1 MKLRL
6 LSARPAVTR
15 LNRRDARGGQLES
28 VAAEFALLAQRR
40 ARLARQL
47 DLLQRQLDA
56 AAGSMS
62 MVQARM
68 GQLAQRMDQIDPG
81 LRPAPDI
88 QDFVQ
93 AASALQTARKTGGGV
108 PAGPVYGARP
118 ADPANA
124 ASFLDARR
132 RSKALADGR
141 GLGGAYDAAV
151 EAKPAPA
158 LRRPLPPRRRPFL
171 PE

>member
-47 DLLQRQLDA
+47 DLLRRQLDA
-56 AAGSMS
+56 ASGAMKI
-62 MVQARM
+62 VQSRM
-68 GQLAQRMDQIDPG
+68 GQLAQRMDQIDPA
-81 LRPAPDI
+81 LRPSPDI

-93 AASALQTARKTGGGV
+93 AASELQRARQIGGV
-108 PAGPVYGARP
+108 SFAPARAADPPDMDTRRHRMAMPGGDYGA
-118 ADPANA
+118 
-124 ASFLDARR
+124 ASE
-132 RSKALADGR
+132 SKPVPG
-141 GLGGAYDAAV
+141 
-151 EAKPAPA
+151 
-158 LRRPLPPRRRPFL
+158 LRRPLPPRRRSFL

>member
-47 DLLQRQLDA
+47 DLLRRQLDA
-56 AAGSMS
+56 ATGSMNL
-62 MVQARM
+62 VQARM

-93 AASALQTARKTGGGV
+93 AASELQRARKIGGSS
-108 PAGPVYGARP
+108 PTPSRA
-118 ADPANA
+118 ADAPPPP
-124 ASFLDARR
+124 SFLEVRR
-132 RSKALADGR
+132 RSTAQGSEAAGGNYAISADI
-141 GLGGAYDAAV
+141 
-151 EAKPAPA
+151 KSAPA
-158 LRRPLPPRRRPFL
+158 LRRPMPPRRRSFL